1 MKKFGIILLL
11 TSTILQ
17 GFGQEVQGEK
27 QYNSMAADS
36 NENTK
41 IVIGRERVVV
51 EDDDDSFQVRIGNRR
66 LSILES
72 LEGKKKLSIDRYDE
86 PRNNEDDMDEENN
99 SYRTRDNEYSD
110 DTDNYSHR
118 EDEDTYDRNTKHNW
132 DRDYEDSHIRGARRF
147 KGHWSGFEFG
157 FNNYNFVNTMD
168 LPSEI
173 SYMELHSGKSNSFNL
188 NFSQVSLGIFRHL
201 GIVTGLGVNWN
212 NYVFS
217 GDNNIVVGGTGAIE
231 ELIPAGDVPLKKSKF
246 STLYLN
252 VPAILEV
259 QLPTGEG
266 HRLNIGAGVI
276 GGIKIGSHTKM
287 VYEDKQKF
295 KSNSDLNLNLLR
307 AGVTGRI
314 GYQNLMIYGTYYL
327 TPWFEDNKGPG
338 FYNLEP
344 FEIGIAFTF
353 ND

>member
-1 MKKFGIILLL
+1 MKKFGILLLL
-11 TSTILQ
+11 TSIILQ
-17 GFGQEVQGEK
+17 GFGQEIQGVK
-27 QYNSMAADS
+27 QFNSMAADS
-36 NENTK
+36 NENAK
-41 IVIGRERVVV
+41 VVIGKDRLVV
-51 EDDDDSFQVRIGNRR
+51 EENDDSFQIRIGNRG

-72 LEGKKKLSIDRYDE
+72 LEGKRKLSIERYDE
-86 PRNNEDDMDEENN
+86 TINSDEECDQD
-99 SYRTRDNEYSD
+99 SDTYRYPEKEYS
-110 DTDNYSHR
+110 
-118 EDEDTYDRNTKHNW
+118 EDLDTYRQREKDY
-132 DRDYEDSHIRGARRF
+132 YEDSHIRGARRF
-147 KGHWSGFEFG
+147 KGHWAGLEFG
-157 FNNYNFVNTMD
+157 FNNYNFINTMD

-173 SYMELHSGKSNSFNL
+173 TYMELHSGKSNSFNL
-188 NFSQVSLGIFRHL
+188 NFSQVSLGIFRRL
-201 GIVTGLGVNWN
+201 GIVTGLGINWN

-217 GDNNIVVGGTGAIE
+217 GDNNIIVGGNGTIE

-252 VPAILEV
+252 VPAILEL

-276 GGIKIGSHTKM
+276 GGIKIGSHTKR

-307 AGVTGRI
+307 GGVTGRI
-314 GYQNLMIYGTYYL
+314 GYQNFMIYGTYYL

-344 FEIGIAFTF
+344 FEIGFAFTF

>member
-1 MKKFGIILLL
+1 
-11 TSTILQ
+11 
-17 GFGQEVQGEK
+17 
-27 QYNSMAADS
+27 
-36 NENTK
+36 
-41 IVIGRERVVV
+41 
-51 EDDDDSFQVRIGNRR
+51 
-66 LSILES
+66 
-72 LEGKKKLSIDRYDE
+72 
-86 PRNNEDDMDEENN
+86 
-99 SYRTRDNEYSD
+99 
-110 DTDNYSHR
+110 
-118 EDEDTYDRNTKHNW
+118 
-132 DRDYEDSHIRGARRF
+132 
-147 KGHWSGFEFG
+147 
-157 FNNYNFVNTMD
+157 MD

-173 SYMELHSGKSNSFNL
+173 SYMELHSGKSNSFNV
-188 NFSQVSLGIFRHL
+188 NFSQVSLGIFRGL
-201 GIVTGLGVNWN
+201 GIVTGLGINWN

-217 GDNNIVVGGTGAIE
+217 GDNNIIVGGNGTIE
-231 ELIPAGDVPLKKSKF
+231 ELIPAGDVPLRKSKF
-246 STLYLN
+246 TTLYLN
-252 VPAILEV
+252 VPAILEM

-314 GYQNLMIYGTYYL
+314 GYQNFMLYGTYYL